1 MTESEL
7 LTLKDQ
13 AEDIQ
18 SKYTEAQLLFNRIQH
33 IHDTIELIEN
43 GEISMLTINNLEL
56 SIDDNTKFYLI
67 NRLTDEL
74 LAQKR
79 TFSELM

>member
-7 LTLKDQ
+7 LILKDQ

-18 SKYTEAQLLFNRIQH
+18 SKYTTAQLLFNQIQH
-33 IHDTIELIEN
+33 IHDTIELIKN
-43 GEISMLTINNLEL
+43 GEISTLTINNLEL

>member
-7 LTLKDQ
+7 LILKDQ

-18 SKYTEAQLLFNRIQH
+18 SKYTTAQLL
-33 IHDTIELIEN
+33 
-43 GEISMLTINNLEL
+43 LTINNLEL